1 LVKYKRILLKISGEA
16 LTGEAKKSIYD
27 LKTLKTLALAIK
39 KLMSLK
45 VDVAIVVGAGNI
57 WRGKMGEEMGMNRAI
72 ADYMGMLGTIIN
84 SIAIQEILE
93 KNGVPTRVQT
103 ALNVQEV
110 AEPYILRRALRH
122 FEKGRVV
129 IFGGGTGNPFFSTDT
144 AAALRAA
151 EIGAD
156 VKLMAKHGVNG
167 IFSSDPKKDP
177 KAKMFKKLNY
187 LEALNLKLKVMDNTA
202 LSLCMDNNLDIVV
215 FNMDDVNNIVKIVQG
230 EKIGTHITRGDKK

>member
-1 LVKYKRILLKISGEA
+1 MIKYKRILLKISGEA
-16 LTGEAKKSIYD
+16 LIGEGKKSIYD

-39 KLMSLK
+39 KLITLK

-84 SIAIQEILE
+84 SIAIQDILE

-151 EIGAD
+151 EIDAD
-156 VKLMAKHGVNG
+156 LILMAKHGVDG
-167 IFSSDPKKDP
+167 IFSNDPKKDP
-177 KAKMFKKLNY
+177 KAKMFKKLTY

-230 EKIGTHITRGDKK
+230 EKIGTHITKGEK